1 MLQNILDNDVLQD
14 NDKLSIVEDIEVN
27 GLNTSIDQ
35 ILKWQKMP

>member
-35 ILKWQKMP
+35 ILK